1 MNCISKQMLE
11 KGDYRTSTT
20 PSTFLVKFVTIFSL
34 ILLYNQC
41 LIIYANNECSCF
53 PYETPTK
60 EPISL
65 TVISN
70 FQQRSYRGTN
80 LRAFQAQQLKPSA
93 IRAGYRQ
100 YLGAGLGSLS
110 KVAPP

>member
-1 MNCISKQMLE
+1 MIIAH
-11 KGDYRTSTT
+11 
-20 PSTFLVKFVTIFSL
+20 PSHRQHFWLSLLQYFHLSL
-34 ILLYNQC
+34 IYNQC